1 MRKPK
6 TQPDEEISFQA
17 AFASLVR
24 GAREYY
30 ARNPPPKDT
39 VAPEPF
45 RVRSVAEQDLKR
57 SEITYRLQGLL
68 CPDPAR
74 CDKHRCRRLSRCKE
88 LTEIASQIEELRAL
102 VAKERAAATG
112 AADTGTAIA
121 EAGRNELENE
131 RQAARA
137 PDRRGTRRS
146 RRQRKH

>member
-6 TQPDEEISFQA
+6 TQLDEEIGVQA
-17 AFASLVR
+17 GLASLVR

-30 ARNPPPKDT
+30 ARNPPSKDA

-74 CDKHRCRRLSRCKE
+74 CDKHRCRRLSRCQE
-88 LTEIASQIEELRAL
+88 LTEIAAQIEELRAL
-102 VAKERAAATG
+102 VAKERAAAT
-112 AADTGTAIA
+112 ATDTGTAVA
-121 EAGRNELENE
+121 EAGRKELENE
-131 RQAARA
+131 RQPAHA
-137 PDRRGTRRS
+137 PDRRGTRRR